1 MAGDAHAPGG
11 ADGGAGGGDRQADP
25 GRVDRRRF
33 ISLAGAAAG
42 AALAGCS
49 NASDDAET
57 ATAGRRRDVDGPVV
71 SVMTGAQPSTLD
83 MGPNTSTPA
92 GRPHFEGLLQSLVL
106 PTHAPSGRSL
116 TSGHTWTVDGSE
128 LSVPCAVESFEV
140 ADDGS
145 VRYRFDDR
153 LTYWSG
159 EPLDGRAYYL
169 KDRIEWL
176 ETNGAFRE
184 EPFGGELE
192 SDTVYRRSPLGGPTN
207 PWAARA
213 NAHPGM
219 PPLPPAYSEPW
230 VERFED
236 ATTEDAVRQ
245 RYLDYRQ
252 GKLSAE
258 TFAEEGYGTGRYEV
272 GSADDVTS
280 ELIEL
285 PHALRT
291 NTEVVYAEPRP
302 EYPGPTDRPTL
313 RIVCGAAG
321 TSAPR
326 MSGLSGGGSG
336 GRPSGSMY
344 DPRDF
349 VNGDEI
355 DFGRGVIAES
365 KADYFRKQVPD
376 DIEQLTTWPNPAG
389 GGRQL
394 TFNWANDHLRRLW
407 VRRAIVAAAP
417 FERMR
422 FNQYGRGTIEPSS
435 DAGTLGSVAERA
447 LGESFVESLYTYPL
461 DPDTDLAA
469 RWMRRA
475 GYERVDGLWTGPDG
489 EGLSLTLSVFSSE
502 VGDVQTLVAGLE
514 SFGIAIEVEQLLAG
528 GISYEGNVEAG
539 GFDLLVSNVP
549 AGRSVLPYYGDWFSV
564 GESWMAMPPIAVAG
578 NPLGSCREEP
588 PLASVPASVTLPSEP
603 GALAVDG
610 VDYAE
615 AGGSYDHEAGE
626 TVALCEA
633 VDRLRD
639 ADTDEAGFREAARRC
654 ARWYNYAV
662 PNFVF
667 AGDRVG
673 VWAELS
679 EFAVAAEED
688 RSLGMSRAEPTAPVH
703 YHVQAGTLR
712 RSGGSDG

>member
-1 MAGDAHAPGG
+1 MAGDRND
-11 ADGGAGGGDRQADP
+11 DGEGHGSEGGGGSDDRATAS
-25 GRVDRRRF
+25 GRVDRRAF
-33 ISLAGAAAG
+33 VSLVGAAA
-42 AALAGCS
+42 ATALAGCS
-49 NASDDAET
+49 NESDDGDPT
-57 ATAGRRRDVDGPVV
+57 TAGGQREMDGPVV
-71 SVMTGAQPSTLD
+71 SVMTGAQPSALD
-83 MGPNTSTPA
+83 VGPSMNTPA
-92 GRPHFEGLLQSLVL
+92 GRPHFEGFLQSLVL
-106 PTHAPSGRSL
+106 PTHAPTGRSL
-116 TSGHTWTVDGSE
+116 TSGHTWTVDGAT
-128 LSVPCAVESFEV
+128 LSVPCAVASRDVTDEG
-140 ADDGS
+140 D

-159 EPLDGRAYYL
+159 DPLDGRAYYL
-169 KDRIEWL
+169 RDRIGWL
-176 ETNGAFRE
+176 ETNGAFRA

-192 SDTVYRRSPLGGPTN
+192 SDTVYRRSPLAGPTN
-207 PWAARA
+207 PVAARA

-245 RYLDYRQ
+245 RYLDYHQ
-252 GKLSAE
+252 GKLSVE

-272 GSADDVTS
+272 RSADDVTS

-285 PHALRT
+285 PHGLRT
-291 NTEVVYAEPRP
+291 NTEVVYAEPRS

-313 RIVCGAAG
+313 RIVCGSR
-321 TSAPR
+321 TSSPGIATK
-326 MSGLSGGGSG
+326 
-336 GRPSGSMY
+336 PSGSMY

-349 VNGDEI
+349 VDGDEI

-365 KADYFRKQVPD
+365 KGDFFRKQVPD

-422 FNQYGRGTIEPSS
+422 SNQYGRGSTVPVS
-435 DAGTLGSVAERA
+435 DDGTLGSIAERA

-461 DPDTDLAA
+461 ESNIDLAA
-469 RWMRRA
+469 EWLRRA
-475 GYERVDGLWTGPDG
+475 GYERVDGLWRGPDG
-489 EGLSLTLSVFSSE
+489 EDLSLTLSVFSSE
-502 VGDVQTLVAGLE
+502 IADVQTLVAGLE
-514 SFGIAIEVEQLLAG
+514 SFGIAIETEQLLAG
-528 GISYEGNVEAG
+528 GLSYEDDVEAG
-539 GFDLLVSNVP
+539 GFDLLVSNAP
-549 AGRSVLPYYGDWFSV
+549 AGRSVLPSYGDWFSV
-564 GESWMAMPPIAVAG
+564 WERGMSMPPIAAAG
-578 NPLGSCREEP
+578 NPLGSCREDP

-603 GALAVDG
+603 GSLAVDG
-610 VDYAE
+610 VDYAD
-615 AGGSYDHEAGE
+615 GDSDYDHDAGE

-639 ADTDEAGFREAARRC
+639 ATTDAEGFREAGRRC

-667 AGDRVG
+667 AQDLAAI
-673 VWAELS
+673 WAELS
-679 EFAVAAEED
+679 EFALSADED

-712 RSGGSDG
+712 RAGAAE

>member
-1 MAGDAHAPGG
+1 MAGDPHDRGDIDGG
-11 ADGGAGGGDRQADP
+11 ADS
-25 GRVDRRRF
+25 GRTGSGTVDRRAF
-33 ISLAGAAAG
+33 ISIAGTAAA
-42 AALAGCS
+42 AALSGCS
-49 NASDDAET
+49 NESDGDST
-57 ATAGRRRDVDGPVV
+57 TAGRQREVDGPVV

-83 MGPNTSTPA
+83 MGPSMNTPA
-92 GRPHFEGLLQSLVL
+92 GRPHFEGFLQSLVL
-106 PTHAPSGRSL
+106 PTHAPTGESL
-116 TSGHTWTVDGSE
+116 TSGHTWTVDGST
-128 LSVPCAVESFEV
+128 LSVPCAVESFEGT
-140 ADDGS
+140 DGGS
-145 VRYRFDDR
+145 IRYRFDDR

-169 KDRIEWL
+169 RDRIGWL

-184 EPFGGELE
+184 ESFGSELE
-192 SDTVYRRSPLGGPTN
+192 SDTVYRREPLAGPTN
-207 PWAARA
+207 PVAARA

-219 PPLPPAYSEPW
+219 APLPPAYSEPW
-230 VERFED
+230 VEQFAD
-236 ATTEDAVRQ
+236 ATTEEAVRQ
-245 RYLDYRQ
+245 TYLDYHQ
-252 GKLSAE
+252 GKLSVE

-272 GSADDVTS
+272 RSADDVTS
-280 ELIEL
+280 ELVEL
-285 PHALRT
+285 PHGLRT
-291 NTEVVYAEPRP
+291 NTEFVYAEPRS

-313 RIVCGAAG
+313 RIVCGAG
-321 TSAPR
+321 MGAPA
-326 MSGLSGGGSG
+326 MSGLRGGGGG
-336 GRPSGSMY
+336 GRPSGSLY

-365 KADYFRKQVPD
+365 KADFFRKQVPD
-376 DIEQLTTWPNPAG
+376 DIEQLRTWPNPAG

-417 FERMR
+417 FGRMR
-422 FNQYGRGTIEPSS
+422 SNQYGRGSMAPSS
-435 DAGTLGSVAERA
+435 DAGTLGSIAERA

-461 DPDTDLAA
+461 ESDTDLAA
-469 RWMRRA
+469 RWLRRA

-489 EGLSLTLSVFSSE
+489 EELSLLLSVFSSE
-502 VGDVQTLVAGLE
+502 IGDVQTLVARLK
-514 SFGIAIEVEQLLAG
+514 SFGIAVETEQLLAG

-539 GFDLLVSNVP
+539 GFDLLVSNAP

-564 GESWMAMPPIAVAG
+564 WESGMSMPPIAVAG
-578 NPLGSCREEP
+578 NPLGSCREDP

-603 GALAVDG
+603 GSLAVDG
-610 VDYAE
+610 ADYGD
-615 AGGSYDHEAGE
+615 GGATYEHDAGE

-639 ADTDEAGFREAARRC
+639 GGTDAEGFREAARRC

-667 AGDRVG
+667 AQDRTG
-673 VWAELS
+673 LWAELS
-679 EFAVAAEED
+679 EFSVSADAD
-688 RSLGMSRAEPTAPVH
+688 RSLGMSRGEPAAPVH

-712 RSGGSDG
+712 RSDAGE

>member
-1 MAGDAHAPGG
+1 MVGDPYDGSEAHGG
-11 ADGGAGGGDRQADP
+11 EVDGDTRGGSTGS
-25 GRVDRRRF
+25 GRLDRRAF
-33 ISLAGAAAG
+33 VSLAGTVAAA
-42 AALAGCS
+42 ALSGCS
-49 NASDDAET
+49 NESDDDPT
-57 ATAGRRRDVDGPVV
+57 TAGRQRDVDGPVV

-83 MGPNTSTPA
+83 MGPSMNTPA
-92 GRPHFEGLLQSLVL
+92 GRPHFEGFLQSLVL
-106 PTHAPSGRSL
+106 PTHAPTGRSL
-116 TSGHTWTVDGSE
+116 TSDHIWTVDGSA
-128 LSVPCAVESFEV
+128 LPVPCAVESREV
-140 ADDGS
+140 TDDGD

-159 EPLDGRAYYL
+159 APLDGQAYYL
-169 KDRIEWL
+169 RDRVGWL

-184 EPFGGELE
+184 ESFGGELE
-192 SDTVYRRSPLGGPTN
+192 SDIVYRRSPLAGPTN
-207 PWAARA
+207 PAAARA

-236 ATTEDAVRQ
+236 ATTEEAVQ
-245 RYLDYRQ
+245 GTYLDYHQ
-252 GKLSAE
+252 GKLSVE

-272 GSADDVTS
+272 RSADDVTS

-285 PHALRT
+285 PYGLRT
-291 NTEVVYAEPRP
+291 NTEVVYAEPRS

-313 RIVCGAAG
+313 RIVCGSR
-321 TSAPR
+321 TSSPGIA
-326 MSGLSGGGSG
+326 SK
-336 GRPSGSMY
+336 PSGSMY

-365 KADYFRKQVPD
+365 KGDFFRKQVPD

-422 FNQYGRGTIEPSS
+422 SNQYGRGSMAPSS
-435 DAGTLGSVAERA
+435 DAGTLGSIAERA
-447 LGESFVESLYTYPL
+447 LGESFVDSLYTYPL
-461 DPDTDLAA
+461 ATDTDLAA
-469 RWMRRA
+469 RWLRRA
-475 GYERVDGLWTGPDG
+475 GYERVDGLWTGPEG

-514 SFGIAIEVEQLLAG
+514 AFGIAIEVEQLLAG

-539 GFDLLVSNVP
+539 GFDLLVSNAP
-549 AGRSVLPYYGDWFSV
+549 AGGSVLPYYGDWFSV
-564 GESWMAMPPIAVAG
+564 WGSGMSMPPIAVAG
-578 NPLGSCREEP
+578 NPLGSCRDDP

-603 GALAVDG
+603 GSLAVDG
-610 VDYAE
+610 VDYADS
-615 AGGSYDHEAGE
+615 GGTYEHDAGE
-626 TVALCEA
+626 TVALCET
-633 VDRLRD
+633 VDRLHD
-639 ADTDEAGFREAARRC
+639 AGTDVEGFREAARRC

-667 AGDRVG
+667 AQDRVG
-673 VWAELS
+673 LWAELS
-679 EFAVAAEED
+679 EFAVSADED
-688 RSLGMSRAEPTAPVH
+688 RSLGMSRGEPTAPVH

-712 RSGGSDG
+712 RAGAAE